1 MCISGAPVSSIR
13 VASSSTISIPSIA
26 VSVTVGVGLGIGA
39 AVAVSD
45 LTGTTSASMGAH
57 GPVAGSV
64 AVVANGHNSVD
75 VTTINA
81 ATGGGAV
88 GIAVAYAKDARVTSA
103 TFTSTGNINAGGDV
117 NVNAISFNHA
127 TAFAPG
133 GALGGIAV
141 AVMLP
146 FAFVTGATSATV
158 SGTVTA
164 SASTTVSALGDQL
177 ASAEADV
184 ASISLVGV
192 NGAFADAEITS
203 GANVEAIVG
212 SGATIGSSGLV
223 KDARA
228 NRPTQEIAVKTLAQV
243 FDDQGLSH
251 VDLMKM
257 DIESYEYEALLGSV
271 ALFRQKRFRVL
282 AIEVHPDILARRG
295 KSAADIGAM
304 LAECG
309 YQFSTEF
316 GNSVWSLP
324 DQAR

>member
-1 MCISGAPVSSIR
+1 MRQPEHRNPLSWYERCLQ
-13 VASSSTISIPSIA
+13 ASLLKVRPATLAVRMKDMLGPGRREIDTPHGRFWIDPISIQGCHLSRQGAFEPEMIETLKKYLRPG
-26 VSVTVGVGLGIGA
+26 SVFIDAGASEGYFTVIGA
-39 AVAVSD
+39 K
-45 LTGTTSASMGAH
+45 LCGAE
-57 GPVAGSV
+57 GR
-64 AVVANGHNSVD
+64 VVAIEPQLRQIAAIEKNIALNSIDNVKLLNIALSD
-75 VTTINA
+75 QPGTALMYLAPDIN
-81 ATGGGAV
+81 T
-88 GIAVAYAKDARVTSA
+88 
-103 TFTSTGNINAGGDV
+103 
-117 NVNAISFNHA
+117 
-127 TAFAPG
+127 
-133 GALGGIAV
+133 
-141 AVMLP
+141 
-146 FAFVTGATSATV
+146 
-158 SGTVTA
+158 
-164 SASTTVSALGDQL
+164 
-177 ASAEADV
+177 
-184 ASISLVGV
+184 
-192 NGAFADAEITS
+192 
-203 GANVEAIVG
+203 
-212 SGATIGSSGLV
+212 GSSGLV